1 MRNIALI
8 LLLLINLI
16 RCFPH
21 LIVFYLHPKKT
32 IIKSD
37 ICVWLKTLGKKYKT
51 PIGLIYL
58 LGMFPE
64 YRNLFYHRIGNSK
77 YFLNL
82 FCHKMQALNIDGY
95 VKIGEGF
102 FINHGFATAIGA
114 KSIGKNC
121 RVNQQVTIGD
131 HIGGKPIILDN
142 VHIHSGAVIIGNV
155 IIGNNSV
162 IGANATVFKDVPD
175 NCTVFPA
182 QSLYMKWSKKVDTT
196 VKGIE
201 NRAEH

>member
-8 LLLLINLI
+8 LLLFTNFI

-21 LIVFYLHPKKT
+21 LIVFYLHPNKT

-37 ICVWLKTLGKKYKT
+37 ISAWLKTLKKQYKI
-51 PIGLIYL
+51 PIGLVYL
-58 LGMFPE
+58 LGLYPE

-77 YFLNL
+77 YFLNF
-82 FCHKMQALNIDGY
+82 FCRKMQSLNIDGY

-121 RVNQQVTIGD
+121 RVNHQVTIGD
-131 HIGGKPIILDN
+131 YVGGKPVILDN

-155 IIGNNSV
+155 TVGNNSV
-162 IGANATVFKDVPD
+162 IGANASVFKDVPD

-182 QSLYMKWSKKVDTT
+182 QSFYMKWNKKVDNTLEDI
-196 VKGIE
+196 VS
-201 NRAEH
+201 NSEH